1 MGVRINHNIAA
12 LNAWWNLTKTDTSIR
27 KSLEKLSSGYR
38 INRAGD
44 DPAGLVI
51 SEKLRANITGLDQAI
66 KNSEDAVSMVQT
78 AEGALTEMHTLLNSI
93 RALALHSANEGAND
107 SAAVAAD
114 QAQVDSSVD
123 SIDRIANTTKYAG
136 KYLLN
141 GSSGNTATINNN
153 NRIANVSVG
162 NYASTGSVSYTISQE
177 ASYAIVSGGVLI
189 SGDGSYATD
198 VAVGAASITVNGTQI
213 TLSANMTLA
222 QIVSAI
228 NHNSSLSGVVSAWA
242 ASTATSGFHLRI
254 ATKSYG
260 TDASLVV
267 TGDSE
272 IVAGTQADVGQDIA
286 GTIHGYSASG
296 NGLELIALSGTFKDM
311 GITINASYNSS
322 SATSLTS
329 DLRVTAGLLK
339 FVLGAN
345 GESNE
350 TATISIA
357 SMRAN
362 KLGTS
367 TAGSDGL
374 LAIKSGGTYDLDS
387 DASTAIDIIDEA
399 IDDVSS
405 QRSSLG
411 AFQKN
416 TLESTIA
423 NLGVT
428 RENIQSSESRI
439 RDVDMASEMVQFTRL
454 QILMQAGTAML
465 AQANVAPQSILQ
477 LLG

>member
-162 NYASTGSVSYTISQE
+162 NYASTGSVSYAISRE
-177 ASYAIVSGGVLI
+177 ASYAEVSGGVLI
-189 SGDGSYATD
+189 TATSTG
-198 VAVGAASITVNGTQI
+198 VHVTVASITINGIQI
-213 TLSANMTLA
+213 TFSGGSATIAGM
-222 QIVSAI
+222 VSAI
-228 NHNSSLSGVVSAWA
+228 NHNSSLSGVVSAWV
-242 ASTATSGFHLRI
+242 SSATGGYHLMV

-260 TDASLVV
+260 RSATLVMS
-267 TGDSE
+267 GDSN
-272 IVAGTQADVGQDIA
+272 IVSGTQADVGQDIG

-296 NGLELIALSGTFKDM
+296 SGLELIALSGTFKDM

-322 SATSLTS
+322 SGTSLTS
-329 DLRVTAGLLK
+329 DLTVTAGLLK

-399 IDDVSS
+399 INDVSS

>member
-12 LNAWWNLTKTDTSIR
+12 LNAWWNLTKTDGAIR

-51 SEKLRANITGLDQAI
+51 SEKLRANIIGLDQAI
-66 KNSEDAVSMVQT
+66 KNAEDAISMVQT
-78 AEGALTEMHTLLNSI
+78 AEGALTEMNTLLNSI
-93 RALALHSANEGAND
+93 RALALHAANEGAND
-107 SAAVAAD
+107 AEAIAAD
-114 QAQVDSSVD
+114 QAQVDSAVD

-141 GSSGNTATINNN
+141 GAAGNAVDIKNTNRVTAASI
-153 NRIANVSVG
+153 G
-162 NYASTGSVSYTISQE
+162 DYASTGFVSYNVTQKASQ
-177 ASYAIVSGGVLI
+177 ALI
-189 SGDGSYATD
+189 SFATGYTSAWGSD
-198 VAVGAASITVNGTQI
+198 DITVNGI
-213 TLSANMTLA
+213 TVEIASTYSAG

-228 NHNSSLSGVVSAWA
+228 NATVSGVYAWTSAGG
-242 ASTATSGFHLRI
+242 S
-254 ATKSYG
+254 G
-260 TDASLVV
+260 TDHIYIRTIAYGSEASLVV
-267 TGDSE
+267 TGSA
-272 IVAGTQADVGQDIA
+272 VSGGLAADVGQDIA
-286 GTIHGYSASG
+286 GTIDGSSATGSG
-296 NGLELIALSGTFKDM
+296 LTLIAGTGTFKDM
-311 GITINASYNSS
+311 KITIAEGYN
-322 SATSLTS
+322 TTGTNPKY
-329 DLRVTAGLLK
+329 DIYVTAGLLR

-345 GESNE
+345 ADSNE
-350 TATISIA
+350 IATISIN

-362 KLGTS
+362 QLGTD
-367 TAGSDGL
+367 TAGSQGL
-374 LAIKSGGTYDLDS
+374 LAIKSGGTYDLSS
-387 DASTAIDIIDEA
+387 DASTAVDIIDEA
-399 IDDVSS
+399 INDVST
-405 QRSSLG
+405 QRATLG

-439 RDVDMASEMVQFTRL
+439 RDVDMAKEMVEFTRL

-465 AQANVAPQSILQ
+465 AHANVAPQSILQ

>member
-12 LNAWWNLTKTDTSIR
+12 LNAWWNLTKTDSSIR

-93 RALALHSANEGAND
+93 RSLALHSANEGAND
-107 SAAVAAD
+107 SATIAAD

-141 GSSGNTATINNN
+141 GASGNTATVNNS
-153 NRIANVSVG
+153 NRIASVSVG
-162 NYASTGSVSYTISQE
+162 NYASTGTVSYRISRE
-177 ASYAIVSGGVLI
+177 ASYAQVSGGVTMTGA
-189 SGDGSYATD
+189 STG
-198 VAVGAASITVNGTQI
+198 VAANVTSITVNGIQI
-213 TLSANMTLA
+213 TLSNGNTIA
-222 QIVSAI
+222 QVVSAI
-228 NHNSSLSGVVSAWA
+228 NHHSSLSGVVSAWV
-242 ASTATSGFHLRI
+242 STATSGYRLMI

-260 TDASLVV
+260 RSASLVIS
-267 TGDSE
+267 GDADVVS
-272 IVAGTQADVGQDIA
+272 GTQADVGQDI
-286 GTIHGYSASG
+286 GGLIHGYSASG
-296 NGLELIALSGTFKDM
+296 SGLELIALSGTFKNM

-322 SATSLTS
+322 STSSLTN
-329 DLRVTAGLLK
+329 DLSVTAGLLR

-345 GESNE
+345 GDSNE
-350 TATISIA
+350 IATISIS

-367 TAGSDGL
+367 TAGSNGL

-387 DASTAIDIIDEA
+387 NAATAIDIIDEA
-399 IDDVSS
+399 IDDVSD
-405 QRSSLG
+405 QRSALG

-439 RDVDMASEMVQFTRL
+439 RDVDMASEMVEFTRL

>member
-12 LNAWWNLTKTDTSIR
+12 LNAWWNLTKTDSAVR

-51 SEKLRANITGLDQAI
+51 SEKLRANIVGLDQAI
-66 KNSEDAVSMVQT
+66 KNSEDAISMVQT
-78 AEGALTEMHTLLNSI
+78 AEGALTEMNTLLNSV
-93 RALALHSANEGAND
+93 RALALHAANEGAND
-107 SAAVAAD
+107 TEAIAAD
-114 QAQVDSSVD
+114 QAQVDSAVD

-141 GSSGNTATINNN
+141 GAAGNSVDVKNTNRVTAASIGSN
-153 NRIANVSVG
+153 
-162 NYASTGSVSYTISQE
+162 ASTGFVSYNITTKASQALISFGNNTD
-177 ASYAIVSGGVLI
+177 SGGAWGV
-189 SGDGSYATD
+189 GDL
-198 VAVGAASITVNGTQI
+198 TVNGT
-213 TLSANMTLA
+213 TVDLTTTYSAD

-228 NHNSSLSGVVSAWA
+228 MATVSGVYAW
-242 ASTATSGFHLRI
+242 TS
-254 ATKSYG
+254 
-260 TDASLVV
+260 TDASNDDHIFVRSVNYGSEVSLIV
-267 TGDSE
+267 TGSAVSGNIAADTGQD
-272 IVAGTQADVGQDIA
+272 VAGTIDGS
-286 GTIHGYSASG
+286 SATGSG
-296 NGLELIALSGTFKDM
+296 LTLIAATGTFKNM
-311 GITINASYNSS
+311 KITIAEAYNTTATNPSY
-322 SATSLTS
+322 
-329 DLRVTAGLLK
+329 DIYVTAGLLR

-345 GESNE
+345 ADSNE
-350 TATISIA
+350 IATISIS

-362 KLGTS
+362 QLGTS
-367 TAGSDGL
+367 TAGSQGL

-387 DASTAIDIIDEA
+387 NASTAVDIIDEA
-399 IDDVSS
+399 INDVST
-405 QRSSLG
+405 QRATLG

-439 RDVDMASEMVQFTRL
+439 RDVDMAEEMVNFTRL
-454 QILMQAGTAML
+454 QILQQAGTAML
-465 AQANVAPQSILQ
+465 AHANVAPQSILQ

>member
-12 LNAWWNLTKTDTSIR
+12 LNAWWNLTKTDSAIR

-51 SEKLRANITGLDQAI
+51 SEKLRANIVGLDQAI
-66 KNSEDAVSMVQT
+66 KNAEDAISMVQT
-78 AEGALTEMHTLLNSI
+78 AEGALTEMNTLLNSI
-93 RALALHSANEGAND
+93 RALALHAANEGAND
-107 SAAVAAD
+107 AEAIAAD
-114 QAQVDSSVD
+114 QAQVDSAVD

-141 GSSGNTATINNN
+141 GAAGNSVDIKNSNRVTAASI
-153 NRIANVSVG
+153 G
-162 NYASTGSVSYTISQE
+162 DYASTGFV
-177 ASYAIVSGGVLI
+177 SYAITQKASQALI
-189 SGDGSYATD
+189 SFGTGFTSAWSAGD
-198 VAVGAASITVNGTQI
+198 ITVNGT
-213 TLSANMTLA
+213 TVDLTTTYSAA

-228 NHNSSLSGVVSAWA
+228 NATVDGVIAWTSAAGSGTDYIFVKTVA
-242 ASTATSGFHLRI
+242 
-254 ATKSYG
+254 YG
-260 TDASLVV
+260 TEASLVV
-267 TGDSE
+267 TGN
-272 IVAGTQADVGQDIA
+272 IVSGNIAADVGQDVA
-286 GTIHGYSASG
+286 GTIQGASATGSG
-296 NGLELIALSGTFKDM
+296 LTLIAATGTFKDM
-311 GITINASYNSS
+311 KITIAEAYNT
-322 SATSLTS
+322 TSTNPQY
-329 DLRVTAGLLK
+329 DIYVTAGLLR

-345 GESNE
+345 ADSNE
-350 TATISIA
+350 IATISIN

-362 KLGTS
+362 QLGTD
-367 TAGSDGL
+367 TAGSLGL
-374 LAIKSGGTYDLDS
+374 LSIKSGGTYDLDS
-387 DASTAIDIIDEA
+387 DAATAVDIIDEA
-399 IDDVSS
+399 INDVST
-405 QRSSLG
+405 QRATLG

-439 RDVDMASEMVQFTRL
+439 RDVDMAKEMVEFTRL

-465 AQANVAPQSILQ
+465 AHANVAPQSILQ